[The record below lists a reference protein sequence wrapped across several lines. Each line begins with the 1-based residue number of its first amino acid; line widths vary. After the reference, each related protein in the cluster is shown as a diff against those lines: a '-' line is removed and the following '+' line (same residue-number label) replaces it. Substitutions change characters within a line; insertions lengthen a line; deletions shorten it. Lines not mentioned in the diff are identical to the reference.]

1 MSIQIKN
8 DNVLISD
15 INSLQQTIGGGS
27 LATSAQT
34 LIGGINENKNNIDT
48 NYTTLNNK
56 FDNYLPLIGGNLTG
70 AVTSTSGLALGDSLT
85 FNKVYNAIRYV
96 GTSSTDSMI
105 RFLDNASNSYGI
117 GVSIGGGGATIIGG
131 GESALNMESALTAND
146 SEVLYLCNDNQIDFY
161 TNCQD
166 GASSAMHTYI
176 DNAGTFSG
184 GAKRLAILGSISG
197 STHAVAL
204 QSWFNSHKATT
215 PRNQLI
221 NFYSSAYGN
230 GSVASGYFLTGY
242 DSNPYGGFFVCHY
255 TNARYVGIS
264 NGTYTQYELTKSA
277 SSSRKVKENIS
288 LMTNEQA
295 NNLLNLNV
303 INFDYKPNIENGKKN
318 QKGIIIEELIDTMP
332 ECIVNLNDYNG
343 NNSEI
348 LQVDYTKFVPY
359 LIKMV
364 QIQQKQ
370 INALKKG
377 VIICQQ
383 F

>member
-1 MSIQIKN
+1 MALNEKSSNPLLGRIE
-8 DNVLISD
+8 LIEES
-15 INSLQQTIGGGS
+15 
-27 LATSAQT
+27 
-34 LIGGINENKNNIDT
+34 
-48 NYTTLNNK
+48 
-56 FDNYLPLIGGNLTG
+56 YLPLTGGTLTG
-70 AVTSTSGLALGDSLT
+70 AVTSTSSLALGNSLT
-85 FNKVYNAIRYV
+85 FNGVYNAIRYV
-96 GTSSTDSMI
+96 GTSSTNSMI
-105 RFLDNASNSYGI
+105 RFLDNASNGYGT

-131 GESALNMESALTAND
+131 GESALNMESALSAND
-146 SEVLYLCNDNQIDFY
+146 QESLFLCNDSSIDFY

-204 QSWFNSHKATT
+204 QSWFNSYKATT

-288 LMTNEQA
+288 LMTDEQA
-295 NNLLNLNV
+295 NNLLNLSV

-332 ECIVNLNDYNG
+332 ECIVNLDDYNG

-370 INALKKG
+370 IDFLNKEW
-377 VIICQQ
+377 
-383 F
+383 